1 MRIGFEHEKDPAV
14 LRQAVALLEAENR
27 RLLTRVM
34 ELTKALLAAQG
45 KDRIALQVE
54 LEGLQA
60 QLEKKNRMLFGD
72 SSERREGD
80 DGDKP
85 KPKERAA
92 KKGHG
97 HREQPQLRIVEEPH
111 VLAEADL
118 VCVMCKGTLEE
129 MNGQAET
136 TEEVD
141 VIAREFVIRKHVR
154 QKYRCRCGECIET
167 APMPLKPT

>member
-60 QLEKKNRMLFGD
+60 QLEKKNRMLFAD
-72 SSERREGD
+72 SSERREG
-80 DGDKP
+80 
-85 KPKERAA
+85 EEQS
-92 KKGHG
+92 GHKVSC
-97 HREQPQLRIVEEPH
+97 HWS
-111 VLAEADL
+111 
-118 VCVMCKGTLEE
+118 
-129 MNGQAET
+129 
-136 TEEVD
+136 
-141 VIAREFVIRKHVR
+141 
-154 QKYRCRCGECIET
+154 
-167 APMPLKPT
+167 